1 MNVAVSTGRTV
12 PWRRCATFGAVA
24 LAPFLVT
31 TLGFESLTAAP
42 SPTAQIAATP
52 GGTLTGS
59 ANATVVDTEV
69 TGPISLAGQ
78 TSTRIEAR
86 WSASEANLGNTS
98 IDHPEGWT
106 LEYTTDGSTWSPT
119 PPSPLSLATGV
130 RASGTV
136 RSQGLDGSGRQ
147 ISSKS
152 SPGTALPVSGD
163 IQGGVGGD
171 GYGIT
176 FAGDRVLNVW
186 HHATGTITIDC
197 HLRATGAQCPR
208 VVIVGPYFNGNHST
222 AAWEPTSQ
230 KLYTPVFN
238 TSTNQFGFLCANY
251 GLATPAACTT
261 EFIAVSNTVNAAGGA
276 DLGGSTDDGRRTY
289 VVNSRDNLLYCLDM
303 VTVAPC
309 TGFGLAGFTT
319 LTHPGT
325 WIGGTGWTSDLAAIG
340 GLVYMTIGDRLGCV
354 DPLAAPVRWCG
365 GNQPIQILNNPQG
378 IFNVPPFPVHD
389 NSGHLQMVCE
399 FMGKNCIDS
408 NGVRT
413 TMPTSLA
420 TFIGTT
426 TIRNTYFLYS
436 VFDSTVKENKLFWPV
451 EKGGIDRADWAN
463 DVACFDFTTS
473 APCTGG
479 DIPGVKYDVS
489 RVNTNESGR
498 IYVFAADPDPD
509 ISCIWV
515 NSDSGVISTFST
527 ELGSCSG
534 NATIRFNYD
543 EVVPRMSCS
552 EPGRVR
558 EWRNLVISLPNG
570 ITASDLRLTIKD
582 SSQTPQTI
590 AGWNRTA
597 LTSVTVD
604 LSSLQVSTTGT
615 RPTFLL
621 TAVNKTLQQVSGLTA
636 DLTYVSDVAQ
646 LCFDLVPVATCA
658 AGQPTPSRT
667 AVAPFTID
675 AVASA
680 IGSSTSIV
688 ELSESV
694 TTAMIDTSAC
704 PTGSVAGT
712 ATRARSGDQLAGVTV
727 RLVNPRDGST
737 LSTTTTDANGTYE
750 FTNLTE
756 GSYRVE
762 FGSVTDH
769 TIDTNSVNVVVTS
782 SATATAHATYSVV
795 EPTTTTTEAPTPT
808 TDAPPITT
816 TDAPTPTTNAPTVI
830 AAATPVA
837 EPSTTT
843 IAVAVGTNAPTRA
856 VGAPTAK
863 ETQSIPATG
872 NDIRLWP
879 AALIAAGGFVLV
891 VLRRRKLV

>member
-1 MNVAVSTGRTV
+1 MRRQGLRRGRITV
-12 PWRRCATFGAVA
+12 GV
-24 LAPFLVT
+24 
-31 TLGFESLTAAP
+31 LTAAP
-42 SPTAQIAATP
+42 LLLGSLGFGSAAAAPAPAAVLAASPTV
-52 GGTLTGS
+52 TLAGP
-59 ANATVVDTEV
+59 ANATVVDAEV
-69 TGPISLAGQ
+69 TAPISTTGQ
-78 TSTRIEAR
+78 TTARIESR
-86 WSASEANLGNTS
+86 WSASEATLRNTT
-98 IDHPEGWT
+98 IDHPEGWS
-106 LEYTTDGSTWSPT
+106 LEYTTDGSTWSTT
-119 PPSPLSLATGV
+119 PPNPLSSVSGI

-152 SPGTALPVSGD
+152 SAGTALPVSGA
-163 IQGGVGGD
+163 IQGGAGGD

-197 HLRATGAQCPR
+197 HIRATGAQCPR

-222 AAWEPTSQ
+222 AAWEPASQ

-238 TSTNQFGFLCANY
+238 TTTNQFGFLCADY
-251 GLATPAACTT
+251 SLATPAACTP
-261 EFIAVSNTVNAAGGA
+261 EFVAVSNTVNPAGGA

-325 WIGGTGWTSDLAAIG
+325 WMGGTGWTSDLAAIG

-354 DPLAAPVRWCG
+354 DPLATPVRWCG
-365 GNQPIQILNNPQG
+365 GNQPISIQGNPQG
-378 IFNVPPFPVHD
+378 IFNVPPFPVYD
-389 NSGHLQMVCE
+389 SSGQLQMVCE
-399 FMGKNCIDS
+399 FMGRNCIDS
-408 NGVRT
+408 TGTRA
-413 TMPTSLA
+413 TMPSALA

-426 TIRNTYFLYS
+426 TIRNTYFLWS

-451 EKGGIDRADWAN
+451 EMGGVDRADWAN
-463 DVACFDFTTS
+463 DAACFDFTTS

-489 RVNTNESGR
+489 LTGTNESGR
-498 IYVFAADPDPD
+498 VYVFAADPDPD

-515 NSDSGVISTFST
+515 NSDTGVISTFST
-527 ELGSCSG
+527 DLGSCSG
-534 NATIRFNYD
+534 NSTIRFNYD

-558 EWRNLVISLPNG
+558 EWRNLVINVPTG
-570 ITASDLRLTIKD
+570 VTASDLRLTIKD
-582 SSQTPQTI
+582 SSTVPQVI
-590 AGWNRTA
+590 AGWNRVS
-597 LTSVTVD
+597 LTSTTVD

-615 RPTFLL
+615 RPSFLL
-621 TAVNKTLQQVSGLTA
+621 TAVNKTLQQVGGLTA

-646 LCFDLVPVATCA
+646 LCFDLVPLATCT

-667 AVAPFTID
+667 AVAPFRVD
-675 AVASA
+675 AAVNLT
-680 IGSSTSIV
+680 GTSTSTS
-688 ELSESV
+688 ELTESV
-694 TTAMIDTSAC
+694 TTAMIDTSSC

-737 LSTTTTDANGTYE
+737 LLTTTTDAHGAYE

-769 TIDTNSVNVVVTS
+769 TVDAGSVSVVVAS
-782 SATATAHATYSVV
+782 SATASAHATYSRV
-795 EPTTTTTEAPTPT
+795 
-808 TDAPPITT
+808 
-816 TDAPTPTTNAPTVI
+816 
-830 AAATPVA
+830 

-843 IAVAVGTNAPTRA
+843 IEEPAPTTIEPSTTPTEVPTVTTIAPIVAAAAAPVAESSTTTTVGTT
-856 VGAPTAK
+856 
-863 ETQSIPATG
+863 ETMLPSKQARSMPITG
-872 NDIRLWP
+872 SDVRLWP
-879 AALIAAGGFVLV
+879 VALIGVGVV
-891 VLRRRKLV
+891 VLAVRRRRMA